1 MPEPPP
7 RAPRVL
13 VAEVPVEPVV
23 MSPPEPVDT
32 RSALDRAADWLREAL
47 TPDPVPATQI
57 AALAETA
64 QVKPR
69 TLRRAYS
76 KIGVQC
82 FKRSGA
88 WWWQLPDED
97 GPAGRGRL
105 PAKRRR
111 PAVNA

>member
-1 MPEPPP
+1 
-7 RAPRVL
+7 VL

-32 RSALDRAADWLREAL
+32 RSALDRAADWPREAL

-69 TLRRAYS
+69 TLRRAFQ
-76 KIGVQC
+76 KIGAQT

-88 WWWQLPDED
+88 WWWQLAAED
-97 GPAGRGRL
+97 GPSKGGRI
-105 PAKRRR
+105 PARPLRRKVIAD
-111 PAVNA
+111 PFA